1 MKKII
6 LSLLILNGLSCSKK
20 NDPSSNLIDPY
31 DANKLMEVIITPAG
45 GENKQSEPP
54 KTSIEPGT
62 LEIKFVNN
70 RDNNVIQNSSQN
82 QSINTYQGTKI
93 TIITAYSC
101 NDKLLNGID
110 CAKARGVN
118 TNGVPYCVFRVKG
131 SDSFM
136 LFRYTK
142 SFGSNGN
149 LQFPFTLPENIG
161 NGEFEAE
168 FTIVDEYGLV
178 ANYTTTKVV
187 VKRLDD
193 KDNPAKAFGCN
204 FEKASSELIVVLNN
218 LTTNPSPITCEQFK
232 IKYNEIANAIF
243 NCKNIPEKDKIDLRK
258 ANTDLQSID
267 CSDFGVVKAKEF
279 SMRINSYLK

>member
-1 MKKII
+1 MKKIV
-6 LSLLILNGLSCSKK
+6 LFLFILNGFSCSKK
-20 NDPSSNLIDPY
+20 NDPSTNLIDPK

-45 GENKQSEPP
+45 GETKQSEPP

-70 RDNNVIQNSSQN
+70 GDNNVIQNSPQN
-82 QSINTYQGTKI
+82 QSINTYQGTNI

-101 NDKLLNGID
+101 NDKLLNGVD

-149 LQFPFTLPENIG
+149 LQFPLTLPENIG
-161 NGEFEAE
+161 NGQFEAE

-178 ANYTTTKVV
+178 ANYTTTKVII
-187 VKRLDD
+187 KRLDD
-193 KDNPAKAFGCN
+193 KDNPSKAYGCN
-204 FEKASSELIVVLNN
+204 FEKATNELIVL
-218 LTTNPSPITCEQFK
+218 LDKLDDPGACEQFK
-232 IKYNEIANAIF
+232 TKYNDLVVALI
-243 NCKNIPEKDKIDLRK
+243 NCKNVPEASKTELRN
-258 ANTDLQSID
+258 ANNELQAID
-267 CSDFGVVKAKEF
+267 CSVFNKSNKSEF
-279 SMRINSYLK
+279 QNRIEKLQIN